1 MNNVTSIVISTNSKV
16 KRNFL
21 TFETDNGTTTLR
33 LNTLLNG
40 KNREKC
46 KWNYTSWS
54 QTTTV
59 EKYPKQE
66 SITIYQMPLYTINI
80 LRIPYKCE
88 FTHMNKVGLNR
99 YPD

>member
-1 MNNVTSIVISTNSKV
+1 MNNVTSIVISKNSKV

-46 KWNYTSWS
+46 K
-54 QTTTV
+54 
-59 EKYPKQE
+59 
-66 SITIYQMPLYTINI
+66 
-80 LRIPYKCE
+80 
-88 FTHMNKVGLNR
+88 
-99 YPD
+99 